1 MMKRKLTLISAL
13 LAAVM
18 LISGCERIVLVPGKL
33 SGESIPE
40 SSSTQE
46 SSFPEYPVVLN
57 DTEITE
63 SPQSVISLTPAYTEI
78 LCEMG
83 YGDRLVAVSEYCDYP
98 QSVTELPKAA
108 SGANPDIDMIKK
120 LTPDIVITATPIVTK
135 DRVALEA
142 GGIKILTV
150 PAPSTAE
157 GFESIYKL
165 FGLAFEGLFEGEQAG
180 EKAFAPI
187 KKRIEEINKTDKSF
201 VYITAAFSPA
211 GGDTFESAIISL
223 FGDNCAESAKGYE
236 YNPEKLV
243 EDNPDIIIVN
253 SELDIEILKNHE
265 IYGTLDAVAG
275 DRVIILDNSY
285 FERPSGR
292 ITAILDELEKA
303 FAD

>member
-18 LISGCERIVLVPGKL
+18 LISGCESIVLVPGKL
-33 SGESIPE
+33 SGESVPE

>member
-1 MMKRKLTLISAL
+1 MMKRKLTLVSAL

-33 SGESIPE
+33 SGESVPE

>member
-33 SGESIPE
+33 SGESVPE